1 MELKGKSILITG
13 STRGIGFA
21 SARAYLRAGA
31 VVAVNGKTPDS
42 VQKAISKLETF
53 GSVRPVAG
61 DIGKVEQ
68 CEAVVKKALQAL
80 GGIDILVNAAGV
92 CRATDIEKSEE
103 ALWDQTIDINLKGTF
118 FCSKYA
124 ISALQKSRGNIV
136 NLASDAGLQGE
147 KGLTVYC
154 ASKGGVVNL
163 TRAMALE
170 LAPSIRV
177 NCVCP
182 GYVDTDMVRRDG
194 IEKADDPEAYENEL
208 KMLAPLRRIA
218 TPEEVA
224 ELILFVSSEKGR
236 FITGAAMQIDGGTTA
251 GH

>member
-42 VQKAISKLETF
+42 VHKAISKLETF

-61 DIGKVEQ
+61 DISKVEH
-68 CEAVVKKALQAL
+68 CEAVVKKALQTL

-92 CRATDIEKSEE
+92 CRATDIEESEE

-124 ISALQKSRGNIV
+124 ISALRKSRGNIV
-136 NLASDAGLQGE
+136 NLASDAGLLGE

-194 IEKADDPEAYENEL
+194 IEKADDPEAYENDL
-208 KMLAPLRRIA
+208 KMFAPLRRIA

-224 ELILFVSSEKGR
+224 DLILFVSSEKGR